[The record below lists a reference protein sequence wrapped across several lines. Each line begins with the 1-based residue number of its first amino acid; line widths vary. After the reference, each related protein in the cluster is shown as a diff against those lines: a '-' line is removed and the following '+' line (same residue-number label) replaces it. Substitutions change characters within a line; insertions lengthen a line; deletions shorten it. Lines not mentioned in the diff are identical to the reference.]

1 MTTSASAALAALL
14 LLAAGP
20 ASLAAQATTRLLGR
34 VVDLDGNAVRD
45 IRLRVVGHGE
55 PEVMDSGEFELQ
67 LSGRPAQVDVS
78 VVGGGLEVLYPL
90 RGQVAVPRDASVRVP
105 LVVGRPERALINDV
119 LAARFVQ
126 LESTLQRNGVRYDAA
141 VEGLG
146 EDVRRI
152 VELLEL
158 KEADLRNSIELRRKQ
173 TDVKPALLRTFDT
186 YLLELKDLRDAFRLV
201 LPFAVANRGALE
213 ALQQAVLEYNAA
225 FEAVNNDRNA
235 FLTGIRS
242 YWAPERAEG
251 LERDL
256 ADVYTEV
263 LEEIHK
269 PVVLPMNGS
278 LLVLALVH
286 GPKRPGQQEIAQ
298 ALAAAEAAVPRLD
311 TRINVLEARYARL
324 REALE
329 RE

>member
-1 MTTSASAALAALL
+1 MTTSVPAALAALL
-14 LLAAGP
+14 VLVAP

-34 VVDLDGNAVRD
+34 VVDLEGNAVRD
-45 IRLRVVGHGE
+45 VRLRVVGHGE

-67 LSGRPAQVDVS
+67 LSGRPAQVEVS
-78 VVGGGLEVLYPL
+78 VVGGGLDVLYPL
-90 RGQVAVPRDASVRVP
+90 RGLLAVPQDADVRVP

-158 KEADLRNSIELRRKQ
+158 KEADLRGSIELRRRQ
-173 TDVKPALLRTFDT
+173 TDVKPALLRVFDA
-186 YLLELKDLRDAFRLV
+186 YLLELRDLRDAFRLV
-201 LPFAVANRGALE
+201 LPFAVDNRGALE
-213 ALQQAVLEYNAA
+213 ALQQAVLDYNAA

-242 YWAPERAEG
+242 FWAPERAEG

-256 ADVYTEV
+256 GDVYTEI
-263 LEEIHK
+263 LEEIHR
-269 PVVLPMNGS
+269 PLVLPMNGS

-286 GPKRPGQQEIAQ
+286 GPQRPGRQEIAQ
-298 ALAAAEAAVPRLD
+298 ALAGAEAAVPRLD

-329 RE
+329 RD

>member
-1 MTTSASAALAALL
+1 MKATSASALAALL
-14 LLAAGP
+14 LLAAP
-20 ASLAAQATTRLLGR
+20 VPLPAQATTRLLGR
-34 VVDLDGNAVRD
+34 VVDLEGNAVRD

-55 PEVMDSGEFELQ
+55 PEVFDSGEFELQ
-67 LSGRPAQVDVS
+67 LSGRPAQVEVA
-78 VVGGGLEVLYPL
+78 VVGGELEVLYPL
-90 RGQVAVPRDASVRVP
+90 RGIVAVPRDAGVRVP
-105 LVVGRPERALINDV
+105 VVVGRPERALINDV

-146 EDVRRI
+146 EGVRRI

-158 KEADLRNSIELRRKQ
+158 KEADLRSSIEQRRRQ
-173 TDVKPALLRTFDT
+173 TDVKPALLRTFDA
-186 YLLELKDLRDAFRLV
+186 YLLELRDLRDAFRLV
-201 LPFAVANRGALE
+201 LPYAVQNRGALD

-225 FEAVNNDRNA
+225 FEAVNNNRNA
-235 FLTGIRS
+235 FLTGVRS
-242 YWAPERAEG
+242 FWAPERAEG

-263 LEEIHK
+263 LEEIHR
-269 PVVLPMNGS
+269 PLVLPMNGS
-278 LLVLALVH
+278 LVVVARVH
-286 GPKRPGQQEIAQ
+286 GPQRPGSREIEQ

-329 RE
+329 RN